1 MALGVSLYKMAE
13 NKPLRPDLD
22 NTSVGNE
29 IMTYNISLFILLLST
44 SLVANN
50 ISGTVIDSVN
60 QKPISDVNIITKD
73 SGTATDA
80 NGEFKL
86 HTKSKY
92 ITVEHIGYQ
101 KKKVM
106 VDDYLFILMVPKV
119 IKKNEIIVLSG
130 LQSDTLINSVSSISI
145 FTERNIK
152 LSGYNHF
159 QNLIDFSPNL
169 NWAGGTSRPRYFQ
182 IRGVGERSQYFGE
195 GSPNFSVSF
204 TLDDID
210 LSGIGMV
217 GFLNDISQLEISKGP
232 QSTIYGSNAIGGAI
246 TLKSN
251 DPSQDF
257 QLKLTNSYGS
267 DNLIIYGLITNI
279 KLYEGAYL
287 RLNAFKNYQ
296 DGYRKN
302 IFFDYTDTNKRDE
315 SFFRLKLKLV
325 PNQKLSFINTLILS
339 DMKNGYDAWAPDN
352 NEEFKTFT
360 DQPGK
365 DSQKTAAFSI
375 KASLNNDGWDLV
387 SIFSQ
392 SNSDLVHSYD
402 GDWGNNMFWEDTSTY
417 GFDPYYYG
425 YYSPYQFFDQNVRN
439 RKTSTSEI
447 RIMSERAVVGFYN
460 KSLKEI
466 DKAEGWL
473 FGGEAAEAES
483 SHNILLNAIYGQYN
497 FNMARDISN
506 TTSLRYE
513 NNRVDFNGRSSGYG
527 GEILPEVVSR
537 NKYDLIGYKSSIK
550 YRFNKLSKAYFS
562 ISKGYKSGGVN
573 QQPYISD
580 QNRNY
585 SPEYVTNYEMGYK
598 KINQKSLFSIS
609 SFYGIRSNQQVSVS
623 AQQVK
628 NDPNSFHYFT
638 ANSGSGWMSGL
649 EFEHRLNVTQYI
661 SLNYSIGLLDT
672 WVDAFSYQI
681 SDDLLETS
689 GGRQASMSP
698 KMSVSSSLTYEN
710 EGYFARL
717 SHSHKGKYYFSD
729 SHNNEANAY
738 SLYNLSFG
746 KMLNKISLS
755 FWINNLFDERY
766 PVRGFYFGLIP
777 PYYEDQLWLSYGD
790 PFQASF
796 SIDYSY

>member
-1 MALGVSLYKMAE
+1 MKS
-13 NKPLRPDLD
+13 
-22 NTSVGNE
+22 
-29 IMTYNISLFILLLST
+29 ST
-44 SLVANN
+44 
-50 ISGTVIDSVN
+50 
-60 QKPISDVNIITKD
+60 
-73 SGTATDA
+73 
-80 NGEFKL
+80 
-86 HTKSKY
+86 
-92 ITVEHIGYQ
+92 
-101 KKKVM
+101 
-106 VDDYLFILMVPKV
+106 
-119 IKKNEIIVLSG
+119 
-130 LQSDTLINSVSSISI
+130 
-145 FTERNIK
+145 
-152 LSGYNHF
+152 
-159 QNLIDFSPNL
+159 
-169 NWAGGTSRPRYFQ
+169 
-182 IRGVGERSQYFGE
+182 
-195 GSPNFSVSF
+195 NF
-204 TLDDID
+204 
-210 LSGIGMV
+210 
-217 GFLNDISQLEISKGP
+217 
-232 QSTIYGSNAIGGAI
+232 
-246 TLKSN
+246 
-251 DPSQDF
+251 
-257 QLKLTNSYGS
+257 GS
-267 DNLIIYGLITNI
+267 DNHYGGSSVMNVRLMKNMNMRLTGVYNYSDGFRENVSQNI
-279 KLYEGAYL
+279 M
-287 RLNAFKNYQ
+287 
-296 DGYRKN
+296 DS
-302 IFFDYTDTNKRDE
+302 NKRE
-315 SFFRLKLKLV
+315 EAFSRM
-325 PNQKLSFINTLILS
+325 KLSYNPNNRLSILATLIYAEL
-339 DMKNGYDAWAPDN
+339 KNGYDAWAPDN

-506 TTSLRYE
+506 TTSFRYE

-598 KINQKSLFSIS
+598 KINQNSLFSIS

-638 ANSGSGWMSGL
+638 TNSGSGWMSGL

-672 WVDAFSYQI
+672 CVVPFSYQI
-681 SDDLLETS
+681 SDYLLET
-689 GGRQASMSP
+689 GGGLQASMSP